1 MGPTINSK
9 LIKKYL
15 ERHAEKESRFSIQ
28 KFEEQFGSLA
38 VFSNVL
44 VVPIFDEQSDCL
56 NSIFKNITT
65 SDTLIIPVVNAPE
78 QTYVRDSRVQYLP
91 EKIERTI
98 ACLDALRRSS
108 PFPLLIVDRVTEG
121 QRIPPKE
128 GVGLARKIGSDVALS
143 LIAQNKI
150 KSRWIYQTDA
160 DAVLPPDYFF
170 RNLPVAGAALF
181 PFKHVSRDTT
191 LQKCARLYELHM
203 EHYEKS
209 LSESGSIFG
218 FTALGSTM
226 VIEASTYAAVRGFPK
241 KSAGEDFY
249 MLNKIRKVTQIK
261 PVAGAPIEIEARLSD
276 RVPFGTGTNL
286 KKISSLLEQDGSEG
300 NFKSYDERCFRALK
314 CALEQIKQICR
325 NPGFLDDFRSRQ
337 PQNSTDKAEFLAI
350 TALIDLGIIKQ
361 VDQINRQ
368 RIDPQQKLQRLTSW
382 FDALKTLRFINQMR
396 LEYPDKSLL
405 KIMESKGKTVDQFEL
420 HIGTVP
426 LEL

>member
-1 MGPTINSK
+1 MGPIINSK
-9 LIKKYL
+9 IINKYL
-15 ERHAEKESRFSIQ
+15 ERHAEKESRFSIA
-28 KFEEQFGSLA
+28 KFEKQFGSLA
-38 VFSNVL
+38 VFSTVL

-56 NSIFKNITT
+56 NSVFKNITT
-65 SDTLIIPVVNAPE
+65 GDTLIIPVVNAPE
-78 QTYVRDSRVQYLP
+78 QTNAKVSKVQSLR

-98 ACLDALRRSS
+98 ACLEDLRRSTS
-108 PFPLLIVDRVTEG
+108 FPLLIVDRVTEG

-128 GVGLARKIGSDVALS
+128 GVGLARKIGSDIALS

-181 PFKHVSRDTT
+181 PFKHVSNDTI

-226 VIEASTYAAVRGFPK
+226 VIQASTYAAVRGFPK

-249 MLNKIRKVTQIK
+249 MLNKIRKLTQIK
-261 PVAGAPIEIEARLSD
+261 SVAGAPIEIEARLSD

-286 KKISSLLEQDGSEG
+286 KKISSLLEQDRSEG
-300 NFKSYDERCFRALK
+300 NFKSYNERCFGALK
-314 CALEQIKQICR
+314 CALEHIKQISR
-325 NPGFLDDFRSRQ
+325 NPGFLDDFRNRQ

-350 TALIDLGIIKQ
+350 KTLIDLGLIKQ

-368 RIDPQQKLQRLTSW
+368 RIDPHQKLQQLTSW

-405 KIMESKGKTVDQFEL
+405 AIMKTKKQT
-420 HIGTVP
+420 HGSI
-426 LEL
+426 

>member
-1 MGPTINSK
+1 MGPTINSN
-9 LIKKYL
+9 IINKYL
-15 ERHAEKESRFSIQ
+15 ERHAEKESRFSIA

-44 VVPIFDEQSDCL
+44 VVPIFDEKSDCL
-56 NSIFKNITT
+56 NSVFKNIATG
-65 SDTLIIPVVNAPE
+65 DTLIIPVVNAPE
-78 QTYVRDSRVQYLP
+78 QTNVRGSKAQSLK

-98 ACLDALRRSS
+98 ACLVDLRRSS
-108 PFPLLIVDRVTEG
+108 SFPLLIVNRVTEG
-121 QRIPPKE
+121 QRISPKE
-128 GVGLARKIGSDVALS
+128 GVGLARKIGSDIALS

-160 DAVLPPDYFF
+160 DAVLPPDYFN

-181 PFKHVSRDTT
+181 PFKHVSHDTI

-249 MLNKIRKVTQIK
+249 MLNKIRKLTQIK
-261 PVAGAPIEIEARLSD
+261 SVAGSPIEIEARLSD

-300 NFKSYDERCFRALK
+300 NFKSYDERCFGALK

-368 RIDPQQKLQRLTSW
+368 RIDPHQKLLQLTNW

-405 KIMESKGKTVDQFEL
+405 AIMKTKR
-420 HIGTVP
+420 
-426 LEL
+426 

>member
-1 MGPTINSK
+1 MPASTDQKAGPTINSN
-9 LIKKYL
+9 LINKYL
-15 ERHAEKESRFSIQ
+15 ERHAEKESQFSIL
-28 KFEEQFGSLA
+28 KFEEQFGSQA

-56 NSIFKNITT
+56 NSVFKKITT
-65 SDTLIIPVVNAPE
+65 GDTLIIPVVNAPE
-78 QTYVRDSRVQYLP
+78 QTKVKKSQAQYLG

-98 ACLDALRRSS
+98 ACLEDLRRSS
-108 PFPLLIVDRVTEG
+108 PLPLLIVDRVTEG

-128 GVGLARKIGSDVALS
+128 GVGLARKIGSDIALC
-143 LIAQNKI
+143 LISQNKI

-160 DAVLPPDYFF
+160 DAVLPSDYFI

-181 PFKHVSRDTT
+181 QFKHVSNDTM

-203 EHYEKS
+203 DHYEKS

-226 VIEASTYAAVRGFPK
+226 AIKASTYAAVRGFPK

-261 PVAGAPIEIEARLSD
+261 PVAGAPIEIEARISD

-286 KKISSLLEQDGSEG
+286 KKISSLLEKDGSEG
-300 NFKSYDERCFRALK
+300 DFKSYNASCFRALRY
-314 CALEQIKQICR
+314 ALELIEKICR
-325 NPGFLDDFRSRQ
+325 NPGFLEDFWNRQ
-337 PQNSTDKAEFLAI
+337 PQNSSDKAELLAI
-350 TALIDLGIIKQ
+350 KTLIDLGLKKQ
-361 VDQINRQ
+361 LDQINRQ
-368 RIDPQQKLQRLTSW
+368 RIDPQQKLQQLTSW

-396 LEYPDKSLL
+396 FEYPDKSLL
-405 KIMESKGKTVDQFEL
+405 AIMKGKR
-420 HIGTVP
+420 HKHGPI
-426 LEL
+426 

>member
-1 MGPTINSK
+1 MGRTINSR
-9 LIKKYL
+9 LIDKYL
-15 ERHAEKESRFSIQ
+15 ERHAEKESRLSIK

-56 NSIFKNITT
+56 NSVFKNITT
-65 SDTLIIPVVNAPE
+65 CDSLVIPVVNAPE
-78 QTYVRDSRVQYLP
+78 QKNVRGSKVQSLT
-91 EKIERTI
+91 EKIGRTI
-98 ACLDALRRSS
+98 ACLEDLRRSS
-108 PFPLLIVDRVTEG
+108 SFPLLIVDRVTEG
-121 QRIPPKE
+121 RRIPPKE
-128 GVGLARKIGSDVALS
+128 GVGLARKIGSDIALS

-150 KSRWIYQTDA
+150 KSQWIYQTDA

-181 PFKHVSRDTT
+181 PFKHVSNDTI

-203 EHYEKS
+203 EHYENS

-226 VIEASTYAAVRGFPK
+226 VIQASTYAAVRGFPK

-249 MLNKIRKVTQIK
+249 MLNKIRKLTQIK
-261 PVAGAPIEIEARLSD
+261 SVAGAPIEIEARLSD

-286 KKISSLLEQDGSEG
+286 MKISALLEQDGSEG
-300 NFKSYDERCFRALK
+300 AFKSYNERCFGALK
-314 CALEQIKQICR
+314 CALEHIQQISR
-325 NPGFLDDFRSRQ
+325 NPGFLDDFRNRQ

-350 TALIDLGIIKQ
+350 KTLIDLGLIKK

-368 RIDPQQKLQRLTSW
+368 RIDPHQKLQQLTSW

-405 KIMESKGKTVDQFEL
+405 AIMKTKKQK
-420 HIGTVP
+420 HGSI
-426 LEL
+426 

>member
-1 MGPTINSK
+1 M
-9 LIKKYL
+9 
-15 ERHAEKESRFSIQ
+15 
-28 KFEEQFGSLA
+28 
-38 VFSNVL
+38 
-44 VVPIFDEQSDCL
+44 VPIFNEQSDCL
-56 NSIFKNITT
+56 DSVFKNITT
-65 SDTLIIPVVNAPE
+65 RDTLIIPVVNAPE

-160 DAVLPPDYFF
+160 DAVLPSDYFF

-181 PFKHVSRDTT
+181 PFKHVSRDTA

-203 EHYEKS
+203 EYYEKS

-249 MLNKIRKVTQIK
+249 MLNKIRKLTQIK
-261 PVAGAPIEIEARLSD
+261 SVAGAPIEIEARLSD

-286 KKISSLLEQDGSEG
+286 KKISSLLDQDGSEG
-300 NFKSYDERCFRALK
+300 DFKSYNELCFGALK
-314 CALEQIKQICR
+314 CALEHIKQISR
-325 NPGFLDDFRSRQ
+325 NPEFLNDFRSRQ
-337 PQNSTDKAEFLAI
+337 SQNTTDKAEFLAI
-350 TALIDLGIIKQ
+350 KTLIDLGIIKQ

-368 RIDPQQKLQRLTSW
+368 RIDPHQKLQQLTNW

-405 KIMESKGKTVDQFEL
+405 AIMKTKKQKHES
-420 HIGTVP
+420 I
-426 LEL
+426 